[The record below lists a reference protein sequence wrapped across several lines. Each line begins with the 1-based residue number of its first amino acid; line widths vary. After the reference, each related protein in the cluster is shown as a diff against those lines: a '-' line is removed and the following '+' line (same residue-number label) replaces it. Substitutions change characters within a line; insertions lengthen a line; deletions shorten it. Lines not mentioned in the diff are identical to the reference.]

1 MGSQRAGHN
10 LATKPPTTTAEI
22 RNNSPFRLTG
32 DMVGR
37 HIGSDLVL
45 TLLNGAGKPKDTD
58 NGMESK
64 GAIQGGKRGEGN
76 LIPMAS
82 ELADFRGHLIPP
94 ICPMITS
101 SET

>member
-1 MGSQRAGHN
+1 MSEIWEENFILEAR
-10 LATKPPTTTAEI
+10 LYFWPSAEI

-82 ELADFRGHLIPP
+82 ELADFRGDRK
-94 ICPMITS
+94 S
-101 SET
+101 VV